1 MTNTEF
7 VNKLLEVRKY
17 QTKYAKG
24 TFGQRATDSLINQKA
39 KQYPKWYTDSRIA
52 SLKALSDDTR
62 LFDCVGLIKGVM
74 WGFPNIIYTSNG
86 VKDYSDQS
94 IWEVSTDKSYDFAH
108 VEVGELL
115 WLQGHVGVYIGE
127 GKAIECTTAGT
138 GNVQITAVSNIGQI
152 AGLRSRKWT
161 THSKLPFIVYNATEG
176 SNSNDKPKVDYSH
189 YPTLKMTIDKK
200 TGAYT
205 TRGEYVKIMQK
216 LLFNKGC
223 NPNGIDGVFGKDTNS
238 ALKKFQSENTDIYG
252 KPLVVDC
259 ICGQKTWG
267 SLYK

>member
-17 QTKYAKG
+17 KTKYAKG

-74 WGFPNIIYTSNG
+74 WGFPDIIYTSNG

-108 VEVGELL
+108 VEIGELL

-152 AGLRSRKWT
+152 TGLRSRKWT

-189 YPTLKMTIDKK
+189 YPVLKKGD
-200 TGAYT
+200 
-205 TRGEYVKIMQK
+205 RGQYVKILQT
-216 LLFNKGC
+216 LLVERGY
-223 NPNGIDGVFGKDTNS
+223 NPKGIDGIFGPGCL
-238 ALKKFQSENTDIYG
+238 AAVKKFQSENTDING
-252 KPLVVDC
+252 KKLVVDGYV
-259 ICGQKTWG
+259 GQKTWG
-267 SLYK
+267 ALYK

>member
-189 YPTLKMTIDKK
+189 YPVLHKGDK
-200 TGAYT
+200 GQ
-205 TRGEYVKIMQK
+205 YVKILQQ
-216 LLFNKGC
+216 LLVDKGY
-223 NPNGIDGVFGKDTNS
+223 NPNGIDGIFGNGC
-238 ALKKFQSENTDIYG
+238 LKAVKQFQSENTDIYG
-252 KPLVVDC
+252 KKLVVDGYV
-259 ICGQKTWG
+259 GQKTWG
-267 SLYK
+267 SLYKGL

>member
-17 QTKYAKG
+17 KTKYAKG

-74 WGFPNIIYTSNG
+74 WGFPDIIYTSNG

-108 VEVGELL
+108 VEIGELL

-152 AGLRSRKWT
+152 TGLRSRKWT

-189 YPTLKMTIDKK
+189 YPVLKKGS
-200 TGAYT
+200 TGQ
-205 TRGEYVKIMQK
+205 YVKILQQ
-216 LLFNKGC
+216 LLVDKGY
-223 NPNGIDGVFGKDTNS
+223 NPNGIDGIFGNGC
-238 ALKKFQSENTDIYG
+238 LKAVKEFQKNNTDING
-252 KPLVVDC
+252 KKLVVDGYV
-259 ICGQKTWG
+259 GQKTWG

>member
-17 QTKYAKG
+17 QTRYAKG
-24 TFGQRATDSLINQKA
+24 TFGQRATDSFINQKA

-86 VKDYSDQS
+86 VKDYSDQTIYEAS
-94 IWEVSTDKSYDFAH
+94 TNKSTDFSH
-108 VEVGELL
+108 IEIGELL
-115 WLQGHVGVYIGE
+115 WLQGHVGVYIGQ

-161 THSKLPFIVYNATEG
+161 SHAKLPFIVYNATEG
-176 SNSNDKPKVDYSH
+176 SNSNDKPKVDYSS
-189 YPTLKMTIDKK
+189 YPTIRKGA
-200 TGAYT
+200 TGK
-205 TRGEYVKIMQK
+205 YVKIMQQ
-216 LLFNKGC
+216 LLFDKGYDC
-223 NPNGIDGVFGKDTNS
+223 KGIDGVWGNNTNF
-238 ALKKFQSENTDIYG
+238 ALKKFQSENTDLYG

>member
-24 TFGQRATDSLINQKA
+24 TFGQRATDSFINQKA

-94 IWEVSTDKSYDFAH
+94 VWEVSTDKSYDFAH
-108 VEVGELL
+108 VEIGELL

-152 AGLRSRKWT
+152 TGLRSRKWT
-161 THSKLPFIVYNATEG
+161 THSKLPFISYNATQG

-189 YPTLKMTIDKK
+189 YPVLKKGD
-200 TGAYT
+200 
-205 TRGEYVKIMQK
+205 RGQYVKILQQ
-216 LLFNKGC
+216 LLVDKGY
-223 NPNGIDGVFGKDTNS
+223 NPNGIDGIFGNGC
-238 ALKKFQSENTDIYG
+238 LKAVKEFQKNNTDING
-252 KPLVVDC
+252 KKLVVDGYV
-259 ICGQKTWG
+259 GQKTWG

>member
-7 VNKLLEVRKY
+7 ANKLLEVRKY
-17 QTKYAKG
+17 QTRYAKG
-24 TFGQRATDSLINQKA
+24 TFGQRATDSFINQKA
-39 KQYPKWYTDSRIA
+39 KQYPKWYTDSRVA

-86 VKDYSDQS
+86 VKDYSDQT

-115 WLQGHVGVYIGE
+115 WLQGHVGVYIGQ

-189 YPTLKMTIDKK
+189 YPILKKGS
-200 TGAYT
+200 TGQ
-205 TRGEYVKIMQK
+205 YVKILQQ
-216 LLFNKGC
+216 LLVDKGY
-223 NPNGIDGVFGKDTNS
+223 NPNGIDGIFGNGS
-238 ALKKFQSENTDIYG
+238 LKAVKSYQSENTDING
-252 KPLVVDC
+252 KKLVVDGC
-259 ICGQKTWG
+259 VGQKTWG

>member
-24 TFGQRATDSLINQKA
+24 TFGQRATDSFINQKA
-39 KQYPKWYTDSRIA
+39 KQYPKWYTDSRVA

-94 IWEVSTDKSYDFAH
+94 IWEVSTDKSYDFSH

-161 THSKLPFIVYNATEG
+161 THSKLPFIVYNATQG

-189 YPTLKMTIDKK
+189 YPVLKKGD
-200 TGAYT
+200 
-205 TRGEYVKIMQK
+205 RGQYVKILQQ
-216 LLFNKGC
+216 LLVDKGY
-223 NPNGIDGVFGKDTNS
+223 NPNGIDGIFGNGC
-238 ALKKFQSENTDIYG
+238 LKAVKQFQSDNTDIYG
-252 KPLVVDC
+252 KPLVVDGYV
-259 ICGQKTWG
+259 GQKTWG